1 MIPGRTDHRQ
11 AVNQIFKKD
20 ASISK
25 ATILNCSDFGKNPVV
40 VSFIGNH
47 VGVRRVDG
55 SLVNSAVPSTV
66 ITLHEF
72 ASTSRWE
79 EARKLCR
86 VVKESSIYVWCCIVT
101 I

>member
-1 MIPGRTDHRQ
+1 MTQ
-11 AVNQIFKKD
+11 KYL
-20 ASISK
+20 
-25 ATILNCSDFGKNPVV
+25 TTLILTCSDFGKNPVV

-55 SLVNSAVPSTV
+55 SLVNSAVPLTV

-72 ASTSRWE
+72 ASSSRWE

-86 VVKESSIYVWCCIVT
+86 VAKESDIKIYLYNLMQREILN
-101 I
+101 